1 MVSMPELPK
10 VMGHGFVGGET
21 AALERVTA
29 YMEGPIATYA
39 ETCRK
44 RAMWRTG

>member
-1 MVSMPELPK
+1 MVSMPGLPK

-39 ETCRK
+39 ETCWK
-44 RAMWRTG
+44 RAMRRTG